1 MSVKTD
7 EVCTIAIAGHGQS
20 GKTTLLEHLLFATGT
35 INKAETVESGKTTSD
50 YTQEEIERKVSVYS
64 TLSHLRFGKKEIN
77 FWDAPG
83 LSGFVGEVILA
94 FRASELGLIVLDG
107 RVGVQIETIKFWR
120 NLNSRNKARLIFANK
135 MDDTK
140 ADYKHCLEDV
150 KKQFSVEAFP
160 VTIPMYEGEVY
171 KGVLDVLHGVAYVM
185 EGDKEKEVP
194 IPESYQALYKER
206 LDNLAA
212 ASAEGDDEL
221 MLKFIDEGELTTEEI
236 ERGLSLAL
244 RDNRVVPFFA
254 GSALQGSGLTPLLRF
269 INEIVPSCEGSL
281 ERAINKEGESVS
293 VKVAENAEFSGLVVK
308 TSNDQF
314 SGKLSYIKVVQGM
327 LKADTEVFNLR
338 EEKKEKIGKLYKS
351 VGKKMVE
358 VSSLVAGDVG
368 IASKLA
374 FTKTNDTLASSLEC
388 LPFVKLKTPEP
399 IYSIAVSAKEKKSED
414 KITEALYKVCEEDM
428 TVSFTFN
435 PETKQNVLSGMGD
448 IHTGIILSKIE
459 KQTKVNI
466 ITSSPRIAYR
476 ETIQRKAQAEYT
488 HKKQSGGHGQF
499 GRVVLSIAPI
509 ARGEKYTFT
518 NAVFGGA
525 ISKGYIPGVEKGV
538 LEAMERGVLAGY
550 PVVDV
555 AVTVLDGKE
564 HPVDSSEMAF
574 KIAGRN
580 AFRNAMKEA
589 GAVLLEP
596 IMNITV
602 YVESAYLGD
611 IMSDLSSRRGRILGQ
626 DSLSGGIEELRA
638 QVPHKEL
645 LKYAIDLRSMTS
657 GTGSFEMSFD
667 HYDPISGK
675 TAEEVIQ
682 SAKAFME
689 ETEEN

>member
-20 GKTTLLEHLLFATGT
+20 GKTTFLEHLLFATGAIEKT
-35 INKAETVESGKTTSD
+35 ETVESGKTTSD
-50 YTQEEIERKVSVYS
+50 YTPEEIERKISVYS
-64 TLSHLRFGKKEIN
+64 TLAHVHFGKKEIN
-77 FWDAPG
+77 FWDTPG

-94 FRASELGLIVLDG
+94 FRSSELGLILLDG

-120 NLNSRNKARLIFANK
+120 NLNSRNKTRFIFANK
-135 MDDTK
+135 MDDAK

-150 KKQFSVEAFP
+150 KKQFAVDAFP
-160 VTIPMYEGEVY
+160 VTVPMYEGEVY

-185 EGDKEKEVP
+185 EGGKEKEVP
-194 IPESYQALYKER
+194 IPESYQAIYKEK
-206 LDNLAA
+206 LENLAA

-221 MLKFIDEGELTTEEI
+221 MLKFIDEGELTSEEI
-236 ERGLSLAL
+236 ARGLSLAL
-244 RDNRVVPFFA
+244 KDNRVVPFFA
-254 GSALQGSGLTPLLRF
+254 GSALQGSGFTSLLRF
-269 INEIVPSCEGSL
+269 IDEIVPSSAGAL
-281 ERAINKEGESVS
+281 ERALNKEGEPVS
-293 VKVAENAEFSGLVVK
+293 IKVAEDEAFSGLVIK

-314 SGKLSYIKVVQGM
+314 SGKLSYIKVVQGL
-327 LKADTEVFNLR
+327 LKADSEVFNLR
-338 EEKKEKIGKLYKS
+338 EEKKERVGKLYKC

-358 VSSLVAGDVG
+358 VPSLVAGDVG
-368 IASKLA
+368 IISKLA

-388 LPFVKLKTPEP
+388 LPYVKLKTPEP
-399 IYSIAVSAKEKKSED
+399 IYSIAVSAKEKKTED

-428 TVSFTFN
+428 TVSFVFN

-448 IHTGIILSKIE
+448 LHTGIILSKIE
-459 KQTKVNI
+459 KQTKVEV
-466 ITSSPRIAYR
+466 ITAPPRIAYR

-499 GRVVLSIAPI
+499 GRVVLSIAPL
-509 ARGEKYTFT
+509 ARGDKYSFT

-538 LEAMERGVLAGY
+538 LEAMDRGVLAGY

-589 GAVLLEP
+589 GPVLLEP

-675 TAEEVIQ
+675 IAEEVIQ

-689 ETEEN
+689 ELEEN

>member
-20 GKTTLLEHLLFATGT
+20 GKTTFLEHLLFATGAIEKT
-35 INKAETVESGKTTSD
+35 ETVESGKTTSD
-50 YTQEEIERKVSVYS
+50 YTPEEIERKISVYS
-64 TLSHLRFGKKEIN
+64 TLAHVHFGKKEIN
-77 FWDAPG
+77 FWDTPG

-94 FRASELGLIVLDG
+94 FRSSELGLILLDG

-120 NLNSRNKARLIFANK
+120 NLNSRNKTRFIFANK
-135 MDDTK
+135 MDDAK

-150 KKQFSVEAFP
+150 KKQFAVDAFP
-160 VTIPMYEGEVY
+160 VTVPMYEGEVY

-185 EGDKEKEVP
+185 EGGKEKEVP
-194 IPESYQALYKER
+194 IPESYQAIYKEK
-206 LDNLAA
+206 LENLAA

-221 MLKFIDEGELTTEEI
+221 MLKFIDEGELTSEEI
-236 ERGLSLAL
+236 ARGLSLAL
-244 RDNRVVPFFA
+244 KDNRVVPFFA
-254 GSALQGSGLTPLLRF
+254 GSALQGSGFTSLLRF
-269 INEIVPSCEGSL
+269 IDEIVPSSAGAL
-281 ERAINKEGESVS
+281 ERALNKEGEPVS
-293 VKVAENAEFSGLVVK
+293 IKVAEDEAFSGLVIK

-314 SGKLSYIKVVQGM
+314 SGKLSYIKVVQGL
-327 LKADTEVFNLR
+327 LKADSEVFNLR
-338 EEKKEKIGKLYKS
+338 EEKKERVGKLYKC

-358 VSSLVAGDVG
+358 VPSLVAGDVG
-368 IASKLA
+368 IISKLA

-388 LPFVKLKTPEP
+388 LPYVKLKTPEP

-428 TVSFTFN
+428 TVSFVFN

-448 IHTGIILSKIE
+448 LHTGIILSKIE
-459 KQTKVNI
+459 KQTKVEV
-466 ITSSPRIAYR
+466 ITAPPRIAYR

-499 GRVVLSIAPI
+499 GRVVLSIAPLT
-509 ARGEKYTFT
+509 RGDKYSFT

-538 LEAMERGVLAGY
+538 LEAMDRGVLAGY

-589 GAVLLEP
+589 GPVLLEP

-602 YVESAYLGD
+602 YVESTYLGD

-675 TAEEVIQ
+675 IAEEVIQ

-689 ETEEN
+689 ELEEN